1 MIKILFV
8 DDDGKSSRN
17 SLDWLPQ
24 EWLQNGDSMTQIDVA
39 ISFAQAQEMI
49 VNQPPYDF
57 ISLDHDLG
65 ELNSQGEADED
76 KTGYA
81 LVKWLGNEMLEKW
94 PKKGIRCHSMNPLG
108 RKNIEGFIQN
118 VQKHLLGEMK

>member
-8 DDDGKSSRN
+8 DDDGKSVRN
-17 SLDWLPQ
+17 FLDWLPWV
-24 EWLQNGDSMTQIDVA
+24 WLHNGDSTTQIDVA

-65 ELNSQGEADED
+65 ELTQEGEADED

-81 LVKWLGNEMLEKW
+81 LVKWLGNEMIEKW
-94 PKKGIRCHSMNPLG
+94 PIKGIRSHSMNPQG
-108 RKNIEGFIQN
+108 MKNIEGFIQN
-118 VQKHLLGEMK
+118 VQKHLLGV